1 MNELCTSPGGQR
13 GGIVRASLAA
23 ALLLLSTLHAGHVAA
38 QSLNCGGG
46 FFGVGDSKLAVLQRC
61 GEPMFRQAICIQ
73 RPQMAWAPSY
83 HPGMPPQQ
91 VLVQQCVPMEE
102 WTYHRGQGN
111 FMGIAR
117 FHNDTLESARDGARA
132 P

>member
-1 MNELCTSPGGQR
+1 
-13 GGIVRASLAA
+13 
-23 ALLLLSTLHAGHVAA
+23 
-38 QSLNCGGG
+38 
-46 FFGVGDSKLAVLQRC
+46 
-61 GEPMFRQAICIQ
+61 
-73 RPQMAWAPSY
+73 
-83 HPGMPPQQ
+83 MPPQQ